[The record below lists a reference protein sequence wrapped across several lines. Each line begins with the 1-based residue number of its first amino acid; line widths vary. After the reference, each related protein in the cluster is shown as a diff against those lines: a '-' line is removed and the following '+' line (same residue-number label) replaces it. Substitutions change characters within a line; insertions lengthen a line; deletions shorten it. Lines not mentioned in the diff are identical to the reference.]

1 MEGRESWPDRLNGVM
16 PHRRGMPGAGAFAL
30 LVLAAIGLLYG
41 CEREESPDDG
51 SGGVGPGERVRA
63 EVVDVVD
70 GDTIEV
76 TLDGATERVRY
87 IGVDTPESVAPD
99 QPVEC
104 FGHRASAANARL
116 VEGEEVQLLFDRELR
131 DAYGRL
137 LAYVY
142 VGDLLVNAEL
152 IERGLATTLEIAPN
166 TAKAALFERLELE
179 AGRAGRGLWGA
190 C

>member
-1 MEGRESWPDRLNGVM
+1 
-16 PHRRGMPGAGAFAL
+16 MPGAGAVAL
-30 LVLAAIGLLYG
+30 LALAVFGLVHG
-41 CEREESPDDG
+41 CDSEDATEIAAPGGIAPGREL
-51 SGGVGPGERVRA
+51 RA

-76 TLDGATERVRY
+76 SLDGDTERVRY
-87 IGVDTPESVAPD
+87 IGIDTPESVTPD

-104 FGHRASAANARL
+104 FGRRAGEANARL
-116 VEGEEVQLLFDRELR
+116 VEGEEVRLLFDRELR

-142 VGDLLVNAEL
+142 AGDVLVNAEL
-152 IERGLATTLEIAPN
+152 VERGFARTLQIAPN
-166 TAKAALFERLELE
+166 TSKAELLARLELE

-190 C
+190 CEA